1 MADFIKTAIPNTY
14 IGLAADTKPTGVGIG
29 SECIE
34 YDTGRKYI
42 TYDGTNWVAI
52 SIPGL
57 HKHMAAS
64 GQVKAGAGVLHT
76 VVINR
81 PDTTGGAI
89 ITLFDSLTGTGTAIA
104 IITMDSAVFVI
115 PTTLVYDVA
124 FTTGLYV
131 LFSHEVTADI
141 TISYN

>member
-29 SECIE
+29 SLAIE
-34 YDTGRKYI
+34 YDTGSEYI
-42 TYDGTNWVAI
+42 TYDGTNWI
-52 SIPGL
+52 RHKIPGL

-64 GQVKAGAGVLHT
+64 GQVKAGAGTLHT

-81 PDTTGGAI
+81 PDTTAGAI
-89 ITLFDSLTGTGTAIA
+89 ITLFDSLDGTGTVIA
-104 IITMDSAVFVI
+104 IITMDKAVYVV
-115 PTTLVYDVA
+115 PTTLIYDVA
-124 FTTGLYV
+124 FTTGLYA
-131 LFSHEVTADI
+131 LFSHEVSADI